1 MAEIGVSVRDDPNG
15 TSDTLIKQV
24 GHEGFA

>member
-1 MAEIGVSVRDDPNG
+1 MAEVGVPVGDDPNG
-15 TSDTLIKQV
+15 TCDTLVEQV

>member
-1 MAEIGVSVRDDPNG
+1 MAKIGVPVRDDPNG
-15 TSDTLIKQV
+15 TCDALVEQV